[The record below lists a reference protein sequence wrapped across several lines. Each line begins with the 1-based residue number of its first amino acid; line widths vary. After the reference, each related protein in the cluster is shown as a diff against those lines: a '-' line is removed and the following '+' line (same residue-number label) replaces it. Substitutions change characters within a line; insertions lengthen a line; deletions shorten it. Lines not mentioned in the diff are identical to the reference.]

1 MFGFSKDI
9 KVDSGNSLTH
19 NSLIKET
26 VIVGNI
32 KAESDIRLDCSLEGN
47 LECKAKVIIGVNCTI
62 KGNLICQN
70 AKIEGK
76 VDGNVKVWELL
87 DMRSSAIINGDIVAN
102 KLVVEDGAVF
112 NGACQMGKQ
121 ALQRID
127 HDKQKESTSTKVPR
141 EKQKAG

>member
-1 MFGFSKDI
+1 MFGFSKDT

-62 KGNLICQN
+62 KGNIICQN

-127 HDKQKESTSTKVPR
+127 HDKQKTSTTAKVPR